1 MKKKT
6 YIIPLITTV
15 IGFTVP
21 AAAMAYLQPIY
32 PFFSMV
38 VIVGAIAV
46 ATAINKEI
54 LQLDKYY
61 EQK

>member
-6 YIIPLITTV
+6 YVIPLITTI

-32 PFFSMV
+32 PIFSII
-38 VIVGAIAV
+38 VIMGAIAA
-46 ATAINKEI
+46 ATAINHEI